1 MKKKIKKEDT
11 WISFVI
17 KGICF
22 LIYPPRCPICH
33 GILKKGEG
41 LAHEECK
48 KKLVYVKEP
57 RCFQCGKPVMAKEI
71 EFCYDCSQKK
81 HVYTKGLSVFLYNS
95 VMKKSIYEFK
105 YNNKREYG
113 DFYAQEIVRELGEHI
128 KRWKVEAIIPVP
140 LHKSRRKRRGF
151 NQAELVANKV
161 GQRLGI
167 PVEASLV
174 ARTRKTLPQ
183 KQLNDKERQNN
194 LKKAFKM
201 MRNDVKLSTAIIL
214 DDIYTTG
221 STVDE
226 VAAVLRAAGV
236 EKVYVI
242 CIAIG
247 KGIDG
252 S

>member
-1 MKKKIKKEDT
+1 MKKNSKKKDT
-11 WISFVI
+11 WLSFAI

-33 GILKKGEG
+33 EILKKGEG

-48 KKLVYVKEP
+48 KKLVYVQEP
-57 RCFQCGKPVMAKEI
+57 RCFQCGKPVMTQEI
-71 EFCYDCSQKK
+71 EFCYDCSRKK
-81 HVYTKGLSVFLYNS
+81 YVYTKGLSVFLYNPI
-95 VMKKSIYEFK
+95 MKKSIYEFK

-113 DFYAQEIVRELGEHI
+113 EFYAQEIVKELGDQI
-128 KRWKVEAIIPVP
+128 KKWKVEAIIPVP

-201 MRNDVKLSTAIIL
+201 MRNDVKLSTAVIL

-247 KGIDG
+247 RGMDG